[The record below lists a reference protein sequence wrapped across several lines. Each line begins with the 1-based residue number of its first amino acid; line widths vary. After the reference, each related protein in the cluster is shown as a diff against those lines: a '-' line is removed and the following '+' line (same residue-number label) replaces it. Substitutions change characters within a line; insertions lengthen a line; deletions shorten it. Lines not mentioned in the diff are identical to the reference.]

1 MKADIIKTLLNQI
14 PRYAEEEGDFYS
26 VSRKELTD
34 VLCSSNDVSREVAEN
49 IIDLIENLLD
59 TLAVLNSDYL
69 QKGEWCFIS
78 FPAQLMAMSLLTA
91 MSQKESY
98 LFC

>member
-34 VLCSSNDVSREVAEN
+34 VLCLSNDVSREVAEN
-49 IIDLIENLLD
+49 TISLIENKLKI
-59 TLAVLNSDYL
+59 VV
-69 QKGEWCFIS
+69 K
-78 FPAQLMAMSLLTA
+78 
-91 MSQKESY
+91 
-98 LFC
+98 